1 MQAQE
6 LKECPLCNSKNVT
19 VRYTCEDFTTTHER
33 FQLTEC
39 QDCTFIFT
47 TPQPTEASI
56 GKYYESPEYI
66 SHSESNTSLF
76 DKAYTLARKQALNW
90 KRKIVESNQ
99 SSRGKLLDVGCGT
112 GNFLQHMNAHGWET
126 TGVEP
131 SQSAAAKAKNKNA
144 GKIFQNINEI
154 IDQKFDVITLWHV
167 LEHLHEPK
175 KKLESLRNLLEE
187 TGTIIIAV
195 PNHESYD
202 AKHYRNYWAAYD
214 VPRHLWH
221 FSQANMKSLLEETGF
236 RLTAKHPMLL
246 DSFYVSLLSESYQ
259 NKNRNKIVKLF
270 SSFWVGLVSNLKARN
285 SKNYSSLIYVAKK

>member
-6 LKECPLCNSKNVT
+6 LKECPLCHSKNVT
-19 VRYTCEDFTTTHER
+19 IRYTCEDFTSTHEK
-33 FQLTEC
+33 FQLSEC

-47 TPQPTEASI
+47 TPQPTENTI

-66 SHSESNTSLF
+66 SHSESNRSLF

-90 KRKIVESNQ
+90 KRKLVEANQ
-99 SSRGKLLDVGCGT
+99 PRNRKLLDVGCGT
-112 GNFLQHMNAHGWET
+112 GNFLQHMNSHGWDT

-131 SQSAAAKAKNKNA
+131 SESAAAKARDKNA
-144 GKIFQNINEI
+144 GKIFIG
-154 IDQKFDVITLWHV
+154 IDGIGNQKFDVITLWHV

-175 KKLESLRNLLEE
+175 KKLLSLRDLLEE
-187 TGTIIIAV
+187 NGTIIIAV
-195 PNHESYD
+195 PNRESFD
-202 AKHYRNYWAAYD
+202 AKYYKNYWAAYD

-221 FSQANMKSLLEETGF
+221 FSPANMKSILEQTGF
-236 RLTAKHPMLL
+236 RLTAQHPMLL

-259 NKNRNKIVKLF
+259 NKNRNKIVNLF
-270 SSFWVGLVSNLKARN
+270 SAFWVGLLSNLKATK